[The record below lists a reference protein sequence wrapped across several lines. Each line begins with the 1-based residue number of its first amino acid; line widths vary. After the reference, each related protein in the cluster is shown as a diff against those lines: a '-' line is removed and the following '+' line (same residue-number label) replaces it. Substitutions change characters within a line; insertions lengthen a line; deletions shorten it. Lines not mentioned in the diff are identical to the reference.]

1 MRVTRMMKKTM
12 SVKLA
17 TIATLAAL
25 FTTLAGA
32 ASMDLKPGEYAMTIT
47 YEVQDQRQT
56 ETRTM
61 VRCITQSDLQNP
73 ETIFTDQ
80 AFTGNKEQDACLVKD
95 LRKAGTQISYEAD
108 CSNRGA
114 HVKGNVSASD
124 FSVTRTVTPK
134 TGEGISLRF
143 IIRGRRTGDCRRTR

>member
-1 MRVTRMMKKTM
+1 MRMMKKAA
-12 SVKLA
+12 SVKTA

-32 ASMDLKPGEYAMTIT
+32 ASVDLKPGKYALTIT

-73 ETIFTDQ
+73 EMIFTDQ
-80 AFTGNKEQDACLVKD
+80 AFTENKEQNVCLVKD
-95 LRKAGTQISYEAD
+95 LRKAGGQVSYDAD
-108 CSNRGA
+108 CLTRGV
-114 HVKGNVSASD
+114 HVEGNVRGSS
-124 FSVTRTVTPK
+124 FSVTRTVKLK
-134 TGEGISLRF
+134 TGEGIPLKF
-143 IIRGRRTGDCRRTR
+143 IIWGRRTGDCSRMR